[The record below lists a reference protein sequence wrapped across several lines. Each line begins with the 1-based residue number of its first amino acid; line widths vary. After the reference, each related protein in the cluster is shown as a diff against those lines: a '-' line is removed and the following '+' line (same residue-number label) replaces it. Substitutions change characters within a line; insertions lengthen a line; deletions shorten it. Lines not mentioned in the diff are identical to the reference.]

1 MPSRRTAL
9 PLDDSALE
17 SAREARRKKLCPT
30 SVVRSSSRA
39 NAISHVSPRR
49 ASVARLVSPQQYVL
63 ASIIISSVFYVI
75 FASAWHMAT
84 SDRPPAYKP
93 RPYLGFGGN

>member
-1 MPSRRTAL
+1 
-9 PLDDSALE
+9 LDDSALE
-17 SAREARRKKLCPT
+17 SARDARRKKLCELQVRRGSRCPT
-30 SVVRSSSRA
+30 RVVRLARA
-39 NAISHVSPRR
+39 IAIATHHP
-49 ASVARLVSPQQYVL
+49 VAPPSLVSPQQYVL
-63 ASIIISSVFYVI
+63 AAIVISSVFYVI